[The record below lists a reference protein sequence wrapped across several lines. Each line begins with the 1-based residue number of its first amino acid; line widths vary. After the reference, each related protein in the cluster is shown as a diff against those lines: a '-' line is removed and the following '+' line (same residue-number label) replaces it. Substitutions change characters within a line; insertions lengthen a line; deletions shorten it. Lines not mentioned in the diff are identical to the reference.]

1 MSFAGW
7 HKVHGAGRHREVK
20 KEWIETTLSLSRK
33 CQTILSV
40 LDLFVLMFAL
50 FTLMLL
56 LCLEIEHE
64 LKVFFAFGDDLIWA
78 LCGLLVLT
86 GNQSI
91 LEIC

>member
-7 HKVHGAGRHREVK
+7 HKVHGAERHREVK
-20 KEWIETTLSLSRK
+20 KEWIETALSLSRK
-33 CQTILSV
+33 GQTILSV

-50 FTLMLL
+50 FALMLL

-64 LKVFFAFGDDLIWA
+64 LKVSFAFGDDLICA

-91 LEIC
+91 LKIC